1 VHNEYTL
8 WTMKKKTVNAVF
20 RRPVSGGNTF
30 CFAHRQ
36 PMMMVSMLGASFEE
50 ET

>member
-1 VHNEYTL
+1 
-8 WTMKKKTVNAVF
+8 MKKKTVNAVF

-30 CFAHRQ
+30 CFVHLQ
-36 PMMMVSMLGASFEE
+36 PMMMVAMLEVSFEE